1 MRQVELD
8 LSKWSV
14 LWVDNN
20 IFDENWENKQH
31 METAAAKALNLNVHF
46 IPKSTTNSALSF
58 LRSSF
63 GQRLKNQDTFRIVT
77 DMTRYIMK
85 RSCLCIDDRSDS
97 GPKWDSFKSTWGPNP
112 LRQFLGQRFIKD
124 NDIALVLIYD
134 IKGSIAGVQLA
145 LPVSMAKT
153 KYYKFDTQKMYNRA
167 TVAGIDSYV
176 LTAYF
181 VDPQTICTSGRD
193 EARLKLEGSGTGLWL
208 QNGPDPI
215 RDSVQSPL
223 YENTVNTTKWVLGSC
238 FPSMGVHYWYDNR
251 LDNKCD
257 EIFPVFLLYNKGKL
271 TGFGWGLAGKYDY
284 SKRTESVPYGAVSV
298 QVYENR
304 TNLLGKIF
312 RRYWW
317 IHSYASLLQYSSM
330 ESALL
335 TPTNRTLTWKLHY
348 NHSLYDPTKI
358 REDIQQAFDDWARYT
373 ELTFRELLTEDEKAD
388 FNLAFVSGEH
398 SYGIPFDELGGQ
410 ISRSFPLEHPHVGHI
425 HFDATKNWSHTYDGV
440 GYNLRLVAAHEIGSS
455 LGLPDSNDQ
464 NSIMSSL
471 YQPILSNEMLLKKVS
486 IRILFLLL
494 FKSKLE
500 LDQTTKNAQLRSLN
514 SFLFQESSVT

>member
-20 IFDENWENKQH
+20 IFDKNWENKQH

-193 EARLKLEGSGTGLWL
+193 EARLKLEGSGSGLWL

-284 SKRTESVPYGAVSV
+284 SKRTESVPYGAVSKFMRIV
-298 QVYENR
+298 PTCLEKFFEDIGGFTAMHLYFN
-304 TNLLGKIF
+304 TAPWNLLC
-312 RRYWW
+312 
-317 IHSYASLLQYSSM
+317 
-330 ESALL
+330 
-335 TPTNRTLTWKLHY
+335 
-348 NHSLYDPTKI
+348 
-358 REDIQQAFDDWARYT
+358 
-373 ELTFRELLTEDEKAD
+373 
-388 FNLAFVSGEH
+388 
-398 SYGIPFDELGGQ
+398 
-410 ISRSFPLEHPHVGHI
+410 
-425 HFDATKNWSHTYDGV
+425 
-440 GYNLRLVAAHEIGSS
+440 
-455 LGLPDSNDQ
+455 
-464 NSIMSSL
+464 
-471 YQPILSNEMLLKKVS
+471 
-486 IRILFLLL
+486 
-494 FKSKLE
+494 
-500 LDQTTKNAQLRSLN
+500 
-514 SFLFQESSVT
+514 